1 MDRRVIRKRLRQLEK
16 TKPSQGTS
24 RETLPKSPPSVE
36 VARDVPSGGL
46 GMRSAAPAGGAGQPE
61 SPELPEVAAPLRE
74 TDPEPVQAE
83 ESGVREWFEMPV
95 LPRPSDAVVEEGSA
109 RVRLPNTGIVTSA
122 TLRRGDEVESI
133 TLDELID
140 ADTRIS
146 LHGGGDAHARL
157 DRAAEL
163 VAPPELDPTSASI
176 EQPPAHV
183 LASLPQSSDVYDHL
197 FSQLSERT
205 REAYEGDLS
214 ALAAWLELS
223 SSRAAVGFF
232 LSQTPERAQAIALGW
247 LDQMQG
253 QTPPL
258 APATQSRRLAALRS
272 VLKVA
277 RGLGVVSWTLNVK
290 APKAASLRDTDGFDV
305 ETAKKLL
312 AACGEGLFGLR
323 NQVLMRL
330 LYVHALRRVE
340 IVRILTK
347 HFDGRRILVH
357 GKGFERD
364 ERKIKLVALT
374 PKESELVTQWISE
387 AKRGPD
393 QQLLCGWRN
402 GRPTDGITGHG
413 VYAVALQLHKRA
425 GVQVGTRPHQFRH
438 SAVNELID
446 HGVSLTVAQ
455 SLLRHE
461 DPRTTAG
468 YYSNREDAA
477 LQAST
482 MLEKILDG
490 EQEE

>member
-1 MDRRVIRKRLRQLEK
+1 MPLSRDEAGAMLGRLNAW
-16 TKPSQGTS
+16 GV
-24 RETLPKSPPSVE
+24 ETE
-36 VARDVPSGGL
+36 A
-46 GMRSAAPAGGAGQPE
+46 E
-61 SPELPEVAAPLRE
+61 SL
-74 TDPEPVQAE
+74 
-83 ESGVREWFEMPV
+83 
-95 LPRPSDAVVEEGSA
+95 
-109 RVRLPNTGIVTSA
+109 
-122 TLRRGDEVESI
+122 

-140 ADTRIS
+140 ADTKIS
-146 LHGGGDAHARL
+146 EGGDADGAGGI
-157 DRAAEL
+157 RAFVH
-163 VAPPELDPTSASI
+163 VAQTEPDSTSVSVVAI

-183 LASLPQSSDVYDHL
+183 LAALPQPGDVYDHL
-197 FSQLSERT
+197 FSQLAERT
-205 REAYEGDLS
+205 REAYETDLS
-214 ALAAWLELS
+214 AFAAWLELS
-223 SSRAAVGFF
+223 SSRAAVGYF
-232 LSQTPERAQAIALGW
+232 LSQPPERAQAIALGW

-253 QTPPL
+253 QAPPL
-258 APATQSRRLAALRS
+258 APATQSRRLSALKS

-277 RGLGVVSWTLNVK
+277 RSLGVVSWTLNVK

-305 ETAKKLL
+305 ETAQKLL

-323 NQVLMRL
+323 NQVLVRL

-374 PKESELVTQWISE
+374 PKEAELVTRWIAE

-402 GRPTDGITGHG
+402 GRPTESITGHG

-425 GVQVGTRPHQFRH
+425 GVKVGTRPHQFRH
-438 SAVNELID
+438 AAVNELID
-446 HGVSLTVAQ
+446 RGVSLSTAQ

-461 DPRTTAG
+461 DPRTTSG

-490 EQEE
+490 EEEIEE